1 MALPHAARYDCS
13 DGYSFSSNPR
23 TRSHIP
29 ARADW
34 NPASAL
40 ATPSQSQNVPQETFA
55 FYNAI
60 LNTDASP
67 GGGTNEPLRY
77 DDSST
82 RNTDVIG
89 AQEGE
94 GQQCGVRAIPYHLD
108 VRFANRS
115 NGAPLSTIIEQG
127 SYSTLNSG
135 GSLLGASHL
144 PSSSSAGMPSPGGAA
159 YRDSRILDGSIVDRS
174 PENTPQKYTMAHAS
188 GAYRILSDNDQ
199 HHRIIDTTTP
209 ITTAQELPQSPK
221 MQISEPDTRY
231 SDVRPRDVLR
241 GLLQNVRAASR
252 TQSRSSSLTHT
263 PVVGKRDSRPE
274 TNDSS
279 PLCQVPG
286 DYHGPKQ
293 AACLT
298 GGHTSNAMQSLFS
311 TTPHAPI
318 LSSRPTNRKTS
329 LTSHSVAA
337 GEPTC
342 QPSKQLS
349 LPPFKHIHTPEP
361 IPRTLVTP
369 GVWPSRDR
377 ASSVRL
383 VPPEPRD
390 VACVTASVGASTFS
404 ERCNDINSTL
414 DTFYGV
420 SVLSESAS
428 SLHKHECAK
437 QPSQNTSFC
446 STLSTSYSG
455 TVLGVDLD
463 LQFKTPGSVRHS
475 SSPMPV

>member
-1 MALPHAARYDCS
+1 MALPHEAHYDCS

-23 TRSHIP
+23 TRSHIL

-34 NPASAL
+34 SPAGASP
-40 ATPSQSQNVPQETFA
+40 TPLQSQNALQETFA
-55 FYNAI
+55 YYNAI
-60 LNTDASP
+60 LNADASP
-67 GGGTNEPLRY
+67 DGGANDLLRHNE
-77 DDSST
+77 SST

-94 GQQCGVRAIPYHLD
+94 GQQCRGRAIPYHLA

-135 GSLLGASHL
+135 GSLLSASHF
-144 PSSSSAGMPSPGGAA
+144 PSSNSAGMPSPGAVHRG
-159 YRDSRILDGSIVDRS
+159 SRSLDGSYVDRS
-174 PENTPQKYTMAHAS
+174 PENTPQKHAMAHAS
-188 GAYRILSDNDQ
+188 DAYRTLSDDYQ
-199 HHRIIDTTTP
+199 HHQIIDTTTP
-209 ITTAQELPQSPK
+209 ITTAQDLPQSPK
-221 MQISEPDTRY
+221 TQISEPDPGY
-231 SDVRPRDVLR
+231 GEVRPRDVLR
-241 GLLQNVRAASR
+241 GLLRNVRAASR
-252 TQSRSSSLTHT
+252 TQSRSSSSTQT
-263 PVVGKRDSRPE
+263 PVVSKRDSRPE

-293 AACLT
+293 AACLA
-298 GGHTSNAMQSLFS
+298 GDNTSNAVQSLFS
-311 TTPHAPI
+311 ITPHTPI
-318 LSSRPTNRKTS
+318 LSSRPTNRKTP

-342 QPSKQLS
+342 QPSKQPS
-349 LPPFKHIHTPEP
+349 LPQFKQVHTPEP
-361 IPRTLVTP
+361 IRRTLATP
-369 GVWPSRDR
+369 DAWPSRDR

-390 VACVTASVGASTFS
+390 VACVTVTAGASTS
-404 ERCNDINSTL
+404 SDRCNDSNSAL

-420 SVLSESAS
+420 SVPSNSAS
-428 SLHKHECAK
+428 SLHKHDCSK
-437 QPSQNTSFC
+437 QPSQNASFC